1 MPNQVNKKLKVVIDV
16 DGYKNLTDIQTAI
29 KLTEDELVRQ
39 TKIAERCYGA
49 VKTNAEARKKQQEEL
64 LDGLKEQEKVYKK
77 IAAEEDKIE
86 RKRIAREQA
95 QKLLEKRAVISE
107 ARKRQDLWMRP
118 SVKGFFNEY
127 VSPVTKWRRELERQ
141 RYIED
146 EMTTLSVKGE
156 TEEVRAD
163 AAAKASAAKAAGGKA
178 ARNLAGAAAVSAVW
192 KGLKTI
198 GNGIKDTF
206 QSILG
211 SSISIKGM
219 FRDILNDVSKITDM
233 YTGMATYSA
242 NSLIVNS
249 TARNTQLKYGMTG
262 RQAYAFSQASEM
274 FGVRTDEDLFYMTGR
289 QAAAF
294 RQYMQKQEEWYSK
307 LESSG
312 VLEDI
317 QEMQLDFKLFK
328 QELSVDFLQWMGENK
343 DVIMTVAKGTLTVL
357 KGLMQVLAKIFTL
370 FGIDYS
376 SNSYGFTSAGLS
388 DSIAANSVSNNN
400 SRTVKITSTN
410 NVNGVFNQPQM
421 EEFLNEK
428 LNETIRSAAV
438 ALS

>member
-1 MPNQVNKKLKVVIDV
+1 MPNQVNKKLKVTVDV
-16 DGYKNLTDIQTAI
+16 DGLKNLKDVQTAI
-29 KLTEDELVRQ
+29 KVTQDEIERQ
-39 TKIAERCYGA
+39 AGIAKKYHG
-49 VKTNAEARKKQQEEL
+49 VIKTNAEALKKQHAEIL
-64 LDGLKEQEKVYKK
+64 KGLREQEKVYKK
-77 IAAEEDKIE
+77 IADEEE
-86 RKRIAREQA
+86 RLTRKRIAREQA

-107 ARKRQDLWMRP
+107 ARRRQDLWMRP

-141 RYIED
+141 RNIED

-219 FRDILNDVSKITDM
+219 FHDILNDVSKITDM

-242 NSLIVNS
+242 NSLVVNS

-376 SNSYGFTSAGLS
+376 GNSYGFTSAGLS

-428 LNETIRSAAV
+428 LTETIRSAAV

>member
-1 MPNQVNKKLKVVIDV
+1 
-16 DGYKNLTDIQTAI
+16 
-29 KLTEDELVRQ
+29 
-39 TKIAERCYGA
+39 
-49 VKTNAEARKKQQEEL
+49 
-64 LDGLKEQEKVYKK
+64 
-77 IAAEEDKIE
+77 
-86 RKRIAREQA
+86 
-95 QKLLEKRAVISE
+95 
-107 ARKRQDLWMRP
+107 
-118 SVKGFFNEY
+118 
-127 VSPVTKWRRELERQ
+127 
-141 RYIED
+141 
-146 EMTTLSVKGE
+146 
-156 TEEVRAD
+156 
-163 AAAKASAAKAAGGKA
+163 
-178 ARNLAGAAAVSAVW
+178 
-192 KGLKTI
+192 
-198 GNGIKDTF
+198 
-206 QSILG
+206 
-211 SSISIKGM
+211 
-219 FRDILNDVSKITDM
+219 
-233 YTGMATYSA
+233 
-242 NSLIVNS
+242 
-249 TARNTQLKYGMTG
+249 
-262 RQAYAFSQASEM
+262 
-274 FGVRTDEDLFYMTGR
+274 MTGR